1 MKKITLIRHGKTVG
15 NLEKRY
21 IGITDEQLCK
31 EGEEE
36 ILAKEYPK
44 ADIVFSSPL
53 FRAVETA
60 ALIYP
65 GQEIYTID
73 ELKETNF
80 GEFEGKS
87 YKELSDNPKYSEWI
101 ASGGDMPFPG
111 GESKDEANRR
121 TMEGFKKLLERIG
134 DNENISV
141 VAHGGTIM
149 AILSELFG
157 GDYYSYHVENGEGY
171 TFEISSDG
179 IYSGLSARSFNR

>member
-1 MKKITLIRHGKTVG
+1 MKKVTLIRHGKTAG

-21 IGITDEQLCK
+21 IGITDEVLCE
-31 EGEEE
+31 EGREE
-36 ILAKEYPK
+36 IAAKEYPK

-73 ELKETNF
+73 EFKETDF

-87 YKELSDNPKYSEWI
+87 FKELEDNEKYKAWI

-111 GESKDEANRR
+111 GESKEQAKQR
-121 TMEGFKKLLERIG
+121 TLAGFEKLLERTG

-149 AILSELFG
+149 SILSELFK
-157 GDYYSYHVENGEGY
+157 GDYYDYHVENGEGY

-179 IYSGLSARSFNR
+179 VYSRLSARSFNR